1 MPCCVGVVS
10 HELQSLRA
18 EGQEGG
24 GDRDSGKVTQVS
36 QDRLTSRLSRALAVL
51 PRGSYFGPLLYL
63 VKRIKIA
70 GMHCHDQLTRGP
82 RKYWVEP
89 FKQGQPVGQ
98 AALSNTW
105 AIGSSRSN
113 GVFCIQGRER
123 DCLAP

>member
-1 MPCCVGVVS
+1 MSGVVS

-18 EGQEGG
+18 EGQGG
-24 GDRDSGKVTQVS
+24 GEDRDSKTVTKAS
-36 QDRLTSRLSRALAVL
+36 QDRLTSGLSRVLAVL
-51 PRGSYFGPLLYL
+51 PRGSYFGSLLYL

-70 GMHCHDQLTRGP
+70 GMHCRDQLTQGP

-89 FKQGQPVGQ
+89 FKQGPPAGQ

-105 AIGSSRSN
+105 AIGSGKSN

-123 DCLAP
+123 ERGCLAA